1 MAMLASV
8 LAALISA
15 SSPAP
20 AAAGCRLSASDQ
32 AWLDRSMRAW
42 DYASTHLSG
51 IGHVK
56 RIEAVIF
63 DRDCVVTSTT
73 AMNGGANRWTA
84 RPHGGEVELP
94 DGNKLPV
101 GVISFSGSDPK
112 KGNFFVMSTPS
123 VWRAAGKDGKGTSL
137 ETLMTAVM
145 LHEGTH
151 VAQMPTYGA
160 EIGRLSGRYHL
171 PENFSDDSIQ
181 EQFGKNADF
190 TRSIERE
197 SKLLFAASNA
207 RSRARAARLV
217 RSALAMMKAR
227 QARWYRGKDAY
238 LAQAEPVLAD
248 ARGLGTMAGVQLGS
262 RSARRGCPRR
272 RHSPRL
278 RQRPLVVAT
287 RRLCGV
293 HGAPTTYRH
302 GMEAARHLAGILRSR
317 LNEHG
322 IFRRALLDRAGGFY
336 NSADAARAQI
346 EKIEDIHLV
355 LALYG
360 GG

>member
-1 MAMLASV
+1 
-8 LAALISA
+8 
-15 SSPAP
+15 
-20 AAAGCRLSASDQ
+20 
-32 AWLDRSMRAW
+32 
-42 DYASTHLSG
+42 
-51 IGHVK
+51 
-56 RIEAVIF
+56 
-63 DRDCVVTSTT
+63 
-73 AMNGGANRWTA
+73 MNGGANRWTA

-160 EIGRLSGRYHL
+160 EIGRLSERYHL

-207 RSRARAARLV
+207 RSRAQAARLV

-238 LAQAEPVLAD
+238 LAQAEPVWLTLEGSGQWLAYSWEVD
-248 ARGLGTMAGVQLGS
+248 PRGGRCS
-262 RSARRGCPRR
+262 RR

-278 RQRPLVVAT
+278 RQRPLVVAA

-302 GMEAARHLAGILRSR
+302 GMEAAGVP
-317 LNEHG
+317 
-322 IFRRALLDRAGGFY
+322 RRPKDDRA
-336 NSADAARAQI
+336 DARRR
-346 EKIEDIHLV
+346 HRL
-355 LALYG
+355 G
-360 GG
+360 RR